1 MGFPFRFGPANG
13 VEDITKIT
21 EGFSGGLLQKVG
33 RDELGCLE
41 RRARVNAMSKGSQ
54 QFPVLKG

>member
-1 MGFPFRFGPANG
+1 MGFPSRFGPANG

-21 EGFSGGLLQKVG
+21 EGFSGGLLQVG

-41 RRARVNAMSKGSQ
+41 RRAGVNAISKGSQ